1 MTTQHTPRVVL
12 VTGTSQGIGEAIA
25 RTFLQHGDIVI
36 GCAFSSLEKAPAAR
50 QMLEE
55 FAGRY
60 HYFSVDATQTAAI
73 KQFVIDAEKLFGR
86 IDIVV
91 SNAGKNVFKG
101 IDCEESDW
109 SHNLDLNLRSHWY
122 LAKCARPA
130 LQKSRGVILVITSN
144 HAFSTM
150 PGCAPYNITKRALL
164 SLVQSLTIE
173 WGPAIRTV
181 GIAPGF
187 IDTAGNQAWFDGHP
201 DARIAREK
209 TVKKHP
215 VGRIGRPEE
224 VGELC
229 LFLSSEKAGF
239 IAGTTIVMDGG
250 RSAIMQDEDDE

>member
-1 MTTQHTPRVVL
+1 
-12 VTGTSQGIGEAIA
+12 
-25 RTFLQHGDIVI
+25 
-36 GCAFSSLEKAPAAR
+36 
-50 QMLEE
+50 MLEE

-60 HYFSVDATQTAAI
+60 HYFSVDVTQTAAI

-150 PGCAPYNITKRALL
+150 PGCAPYNHYQACTAIVSAKSDYRMGTGDPHRRYRAGLY
-164 SLVQSLTIE
+164 
-173 WGPAIRTV
+173 
-181 GIAPGF
+181 
-187 IDTAGNQAWFDGHP
+187 
-201 DARIAREK
+201 
-209 TVKKHP
+209 
-215 VGRIGRPEE
+215 
-224 VGELC
+224 
-229 LFLSSEKAGF
+229 
-239 IAGTTIVMDGG
+239 
-250 RSAIMQDEDDE
+250 

>member
-1 MTTQHTPRVVL
+1 MTTHPQQRVVI
-12 VTGTSQGIGEAIA
+12 VTGTSQGIGHAIA
-25 RTFLQHGDIVI
+25 KTFLDNGDIVI
-36 GCAFSSLEKAPAAR
+36 GCAFSALERAPQAQ
-50 QMLEE
+50 QMLADYPQQ
-55 FAGRY
+55 FHY
-60 HYFSVDATQTAAI
+60 HSVDVTQTAQI
-73 KQFVIDAEKLFGR
+73 QQFVASVEQQFGR
-86 IDIVV
+86 IDVVV

-109 SHNLDLNLRSHWY
+109 AHNFDLNLRSHWY

-130 LQKSRGVILVITSN
+130 LEKSRGVILVITSN

-150 PGCAPYNITKRALL
+150 PGCAPYNISKRALL

-187 IDTAGNQAWFDGHP
+187 IDTAGNQAWFDAHP
-201 DARIAREK
+201 DAKIAREK
-209 TVKKHP
+209 TVRKHP

-229 LFLSSEKAGF
+229 LFLASDKAGF

-250 RSAIMQDEDDE
+250 RSAIMQDEDDA

>member
-1 MTTQHTPRVVL
+1 MKTDYIPRVVL

-25 RTFLQHGDIVI
+25 RSFLQQGDIVI
-36 GCAFSSLEKAPAAR
+36 GCAFSPLEKAPHVREMQAEYP
-50 QMLEE
+50 Q
-55 FAGRY
+55 RY
-60 HYFSVDATQTAAI
+60 HYYSVDVTQTQQI
-73 KQFVIDAEKLFGR
+73 EQFVSKAEKQYGR
-86 IDIVV
+86 IDVVV

-101 IDCEESDW
+101 IDCDESDW

-130 LQKSRGVILVITSN
+130 LQKSHGVILIITSN

-173 WGPAIRTV
+173 WGPEIRTV

-201 DARIAREK
+201 DARIARDK

-215 VGRIGRPEE
+215 VGRIGKPEE

-250 RSAIMQDEDDE
+250 RSAIMQDEDDA